1 MSVKYRIVAKHNPA
15 SNDGE
20 KFYAIPAP
28 RDVVSFEELME
39 RMVSNHSNLRKIDI
53 LYLVKCMADETINL
67 LADGKIVRLNDL
79 GSLHL
84 SFTSEGKDTPG
95 EVRRSAIK
103 NPKIKYTASHS
114 FKEMLLTL
122 HYEKAKGS
130 N

>member
-20 KFYAIPAP
+20 KYYAIPTP

-39 RMVSNHSNLRKIDI
+39 RTVSNHGNLRKIDI
-53 LYLVKCMADETINL
+53 LYLVKCIADETIKL

-95 EVRRSAIK
+95 EVRRSVIK
-103 NPKIKYTASHS
+103 NPKIKYTASPS
-114 FKEMLLTL
+114 FKETL
-122 HYEKAKGS
+122 QTLQFDKVK
-130 N
+130 